1 MLATRGRMES
11 GVGEGAPDAHA
22 TEQKGAG
29 RQMPQQDAEQHANA
43 LIDQLIPLL
52 RKLSPEVRAHLANK
66 LSVGLAEQTPHSLV
80 ARPGDWR
87 RLETVARDL
96 ESADNWRQAIG
107 YLSESHE

>member
-1 MLATRGRMES
+1 
-11 GVGEGAPDAHA
+11 
-22 TEQKGAG
+22 
-29 RQMPQQDAEQHANA
+29 MPQQDAEQHANA